1 MSTTNLDSADLKA
14 ALAGGWIHEDVM
26 DAIWD
31 ITNIPL
37 PFTDRAGSGSCSNAY
52 TEWNKDALRAPDLT
66 NARVDGADT
75 NATNDTNVGTR
86 KGNQCQIS
94 TKTVQVSERAQAS
107 DTMGSSDALAYQ
119 VMQRQRELRRDREA
133 IMLSNQGSIADDGAS
148 TAGKMAGIF
157 AQATSN
163 GSHGATGSTPG
174 FNTGTKLFGDVVA
187 GTKRA
192 ITETVLRD
200 TVQNVYTAGGPDG
213 RRTLILMARPPV
225 IRKISEYGFTST
237 ARVATV
243 TSPVSQDDR
252 GGVTLQG
259 SVNVFITDF
268 GTLEMVP
275 NRLQPTSAAATSHVG
290 IFDFEYIDVVMLS
303 GYEVIP
309 LAKTGLADKRSMA
322 VDGTLRLRNEDAIG
336 VIYDIDEAAAMTQ

>member
-1 MSTTNLDSADLKA
+1 MATTNLDSADLKA
-14 ALAGGWIHEDVM
+14 AISGGWIHEDVM

-31 ITNIPL
+31 VTNIPL
-37 PFTDRAGSGSCSNAY
+37 PFTDAAGSGSCSNAY

-66 NARVDGADT
+66 NARIDGQDT
-75 NATNDTNVGTR
+75 NTTNDTNVGTR

-133 IMLSNQGSIADDGAS
+133 IMLSGQGSIADDGA
-148 TAGKMAGIF
+148 TIAGKMASIF
-157 AQATSN
+157 AQTTSN
-163 GSHGATGSTPG
+163 SNHGATGSTPG
-174 FNTGTKLFGDVVA
+174 FNTGTKLFGDVVP

-192 ITETVLRD
+192 ITETILRD
-200 TVQNVYTAGGPDG
+200 TVQAVYTAGGAD
-213 RRTLILMARPPV
+213 RRPFVLMARPPV
-225 IRKISEYGFTST
+225 IRKISEYSFTST
-237 ARVATV
+237 ARIATL

-252 GGVTLQG
+252 GGATAQG

-268 GTLEMVP
+268 GNLTMTP
-275 NRLQPTSAAATSHVG
+275 NRLQPISAAATSHIG
-290 IFDFEYIDVVMLS
+290 IFDFDYIDVVMLS
-303 GYEVIP
+303 GYEVVP

-322 VDGTLRLRNEDAIG
+322 VDGTLRLRNEDSCG
-336 VIYDIDEAAAMTQ
+336 VVYDIDEAAPMTL